1 MNSLG
6 MQTNEMSAVFPALI
20 PNARFDTEQVRV
32 GAVDALS
39 QRHTNLGDD
48 DVAGTADCKQVLTY
62 NISRAALEI
71 GFLTQAEDPAAHEDM
86 RMGIV
91 IGVNVLQTFVHPVD
105 TVLATNHKDIL
116 V

>member
-1 MNSLG
+1 MG
-6 MQTNEMSAVFPALI
+6 AVLPIVA
-20 PNARFDTEQVRV
+20 ADAVVDAEQVRV

-91 IGVNVLQTFVHPVD
+91 IGFNVLQTFVHPVD
-105 TVLATNHKDIL
+105 TVFATNHKDIL